1 MNIAL
6 SGSTGFIGNNLKDS
20 LKDNSNINLIE
31 INRRPSEIS
40 NNNFSYEDFFSEKFN
55 INIDIFIHLG
65 GPNYDYANDD
75 SIEIGIVGLT
85 EKILLKLNS
94 YNCKN
99 FIYFSSCK
107 IYGESSINE
116 YIYNEKY
123 SPKPI
128 SEYAHA
134 KLKAEKVIS
143 SLSIKNEYNYLIYRL
158 PFVFGPGMKSNLGSI
173 MKVLDKSLP
182 IMVPRSKT
190 PLKKSFLS
198 INNIIKV
205 IKLNIQ
211 DHATINNQIFNLTD
225 TSPISLN
232 EFISIYKLKTNSKS
246 LIINL
251 PTFLFKFFLLIPF
264 LNKFLIKVF
273 GSFHV
278 DNHKIIEMLDI
289 DFKSTIDSIENLVK
303 SNYKNE

>member
-20 LKDNSNINLIE
+20 LKDNSSINLIE
-31 INRRPSEIS
+31 INRSPSGIS
-40 NNNFSYEDFFSEKFN
+40 NNNFSYEDFFNEKFN

-75 SIEIGIVGLT
+75 SIETGIVDLT
-85 EKILLKLNS
+85 KKILLKLGS
-94 YNCKN
+94 YDCKN

-116 YIYNEKY
+116 YIYTEKY
-123 SPKPI
+123 SPEPI

-143 SLSIKNEYNYLIYRL
+143 SLSIKKEYNYLIYRL

-173 MKVLDKSLP
+173 LKVLDKSLP
-182 IMVPRSKT
+182 IMVPRSKA

-198 INNIIKV
+198 IDNLIKV
-205 IKLNIQ
+205 IKINIQ
-211 DHATINNQIFNLTD
+211 DHASINNQIYNLTD
-225 TSPISLN
+225 LSPISLT

-246 LIINL
+246 LIIRL
-251 PTFLFKFFLLIPF
+251 PEFLFKFFLLIPF

-278 DNHKIIEMLDI
+278 NNHKIIEMLDI
-289 DFKSTIDSIENLVK
+289 DFKSTIDGIENLIK
-303 SNYKNE
+303 SNYKK